1 MYAALAIAAMLLLVW
16 GLIPQPIAVETV
28 TVRRGSIEITVDD
41 DGETRVRERYT
52 VLSPLTGKLQR
63 IGLHPGDRVSRSDS
77 EIAVIEPTDP
87 GLLDARAKSEA
98 EARVRVAS
106 SSLDRAMEAKQIAE
120 ESLELAEQEYKRGQK
135 LIESNS
141 ISNAEFDQ
149 LLHRYRITSGETRVA
164 NFLIAISEHE
174 LAMAQAALI
183 TTQSASYE
191 SMRLTSPID
200 GLVLR
205 VFRED
210 AGFVTPGTPLVE
222 IGNPVDMELKVD
234 CLSTAATRI
243 QPGNHVYIE
252 RWGGDRLLHGT
263 VRLVE
268 PSAFLKIS
276 ALGVE
281 EKRVNVIID
290 FDTPWEDRKSLGD
303 GFRVEARIVIARSP
317 EQSLLIP
324 SGAMFRD
331 GDAWM
336 VYRVRDGRAQRCE
349 VDVGLYHSRDAEI
362 VSGID
367 PTDTII
373 LYPSEKIRDGVRVVD
388 QAKKN

>member
-1 MYAALAIAAMLLLVW
+1 MYAALAIAAMLLLGW
-16 GLIPQPIAVETV
+16 GLIPQPVAVETA
-28 TVRRGSIEITVDD
+28 TVRRGSMEVTVED

-87 GLLDARAKSEA
+87 GLLDARTKSEA

-106 SSLDRAMEAKQIAE
+106 SSLDRAVEAKRIAQ
-120 ESLELAEQEYKRGQK
+120 ESLALAQQEYERGKK
-135 LIESNS
+135 LIESNA
-141 ISNAEFDQ
+141 ISDAELDL
-149 LLHRYRITSGETRVA
+149 LLHRFRVTSGETRVA
-164 NFLIAISEHE
+164 DFLIAISEHE
-174 LAMAQAALI
+174 LTMARAALI
-183 TTQSASYE
+183 TTQSNSYE

-222 IGNPVDMELKVD
+222 IGNPADMELKVD

-243 QPGNHVYIE
+243 QPGDHVYIE
-252 RWGGDRLLHGT
+252 RWGEDRLLHGT

-303 GFRVEARIVIARSP
+303 GFRVDARIVIARSS

-324 SGAMFRD
+324 AGAMFRD
-331 GDAWM
+331 RDAWM
-336 VYRVRDGRAQRCE
+336 VYRVRDGRAQRCKVE
-349 VDVGLYHSRDAEI
+349 VGLYNSRDAEI

-367 PTDTII
+367 PNDTII
-373 LYPSEKIRDGVRVVD
+373 LYPPEKVRDGVRVVD

>member
-1 MYAALAIAAMLLLVW
+1 
-16 GLIPQPIAVETV
+16 
-28 TVRRGSIEITVDD
+28 
-41 DGETRVRERYT
+41 
-52 VLSPLTGKLQR
+52 
-63 IGLHPGDRVSRSDS
+63 
-77 EIAVIEPTDP
+77 
-87 GLLDARAKSEA
+87 
-98 EARVRVAS
+98 
-106 SSLDRAMEAKQIAE
+106 
-120 ESLELAEQEYKRGQK
+120 LAEQEYKRGQK

-268 PSAFLKIS
+268 PSAFLK
-276 ALGVE
+276 E
-281 EKRVNVIID
+281 
-290 FDTPWEDRKSLGD
+290 W
-303 GFRVEARIVIARSP
+303 
-317 EQSLLIP
+317 
-324 SGAMFRD
+324 
-331 GDAWM
+331 
-336 VYRVRDGRAQRCE
+336 
-349 VDVGLYHSRDAEI
+349 
-362 VSGID
+362 
-367 PTDTII
+367 
-373 LYPSEKIRDGVRVVD
+373 
-388 QAKKN
+388 KKNGSM